1 MLKPHF
7 TLGLNGL
14 ELLLTGLFLIGTF
27 IFLRR
32 RGWNVLAAS
41 LAIAL
46 ITPIIFLTVAES
58 TQFMTMDEYGIS
70 AEFMLPNQRGIH
82 AISYAWYFTG
92 GPLLELPLIR
102 VMQLV
107 GADETTTR
115 MLLKG
120 AWWLAGN
127 IIIIAIVFEL
137 LRLGDIPPKSRVPAF
152 AAGFAAVA
160 LLPTVQLALKTVN
173 YDLFSS
179 GLGALAV
186 LVFVRRLVTGEP
198 RLGWIALIL
207 AILAAQEKLT
217 AGPILI
223 FVMVAEALAVAYP
236 QDGAKH
242 RVSAALKSVMKAL
255 FLAFLIPAASLSI
268 YRVLGPPSVPD
279 DFWGMVVAPLSSW
292 GQIPLGLL
300 FPLKGLMNTRRWLVV
315 GAAVP
320 LGIVAATVALAAG
333 LPVFRRLSTAWAQV
347 PLKALTIAA
356 FLSIVSVFLIGAFSA
371 ENITAYWDPF
381 HPASVPTRFMQRFSE
396 VVMHTGAPTIR
407 QHFFEIVLYAFA
419 ILVVAIPTTLWL
431 LAFVG
436 LVHANKD
443 VSPDTRLVR
452 TIAFFLILGALLQ
465 PVAAALAGMP
475 FANRYFNL
483 SLTLLASGLIMIGLP
498 AVAQIQ
504 RWSPGISAAL
514 SLAIIGGLVAE
525 TEPFRPLFAAFRP
538 FWLSYRDPE
547 RAELGRLNA
556 SWMGWGE
563 EIMKGGK
570 MLESA
575 CRAGEPVAAGH
586 PCSEI
591 TLYAM
596 NSGLWLPGPSKIHLD
611 SFTNVKDA
619 PPLDSKS
626 FYIMDRLYLIQD
638 VFNIPNIDADLAV
651 EYRGYALAWIFR
663 GDRLAASGY
672 NFGRGEFRTF

>member
-7 TLGLNGL
+7 SLGLNGL

-27 IFLRR
+27 IILRR
-32 RGWNVLAAS
+32 RGWNVLEAS
-41 LAIAL
+41 VAIVL
-46 ITPIIFLTVAES
+46 IAPIILLTVAES

-70 AEFMLPNQRGIH
+70 AEFMLPNERGIH
-82 AISYAWYFTG
+82 AMSYAWYFTG
-92 GPLLELPLIR
+92 GPLLELPVIR

-107 GADETTTR
+107 GANETTTR
-115 MLLKG
+115 MLLKS

-127 IIIIAIVFEL
+127 IIILAIVFEL
-137 LRLGDIPPKSRVPAF
+137 LRLGNIPPKSRVPAF

-186 LVFVRRLVTGEP
+186 LVFVRRLVTGE
-198 RLGWIALIL
+198 RGLGWIALVL
-207 AILAAQEKLT
+207 AIFAAQEKLT

-223 FVMVAEALAVAYP
+223 FIVIAEALAVAYP
-236 QDGAKH
+236 FDGVKH
-242 RVSAALKSVMKAL
+242 RVSAALKSVVKAL
-255 FLAFLIPAASLSI
+255 ILAFFIPAASLSI

-320 LGIVAATVALAAG
+320 VGIVIAAVILASA
-333 LPVFRRLSTAWAQV
+333 LPVLRRLLTAWAQL
-347 PLKALTIAA
+347 PLKALTTAA
-356 FLSIVSVFLIGAFSA
+356 FFSIVSVFLIGAFSA
-371 ENITAYWDPF
+371 ENITAFWDPF
-381 HPASVPTRFMQRFSE
+381 HPASLPTSLMQRFSE
-396 VVMHTGAPTIR
+396 VVMHTGAPTILR
-407 QHFFEIVLYAFA
+407 HFLEIVLYAFA
-419 ILVVAIPTTLWL
+419 ILVVAIPTTVWL

-436 LVHANKD
+436 LLHANKD
-443 VSPDTRLVR
+443 PSPGTRLVR
-452 TIAFFLILGALLQ
+452 AIAVCLILGALLQ
-465 PVAAALAGMP
+465 PVASALAGMP

-483 SLTLLASGLIMIGLP
+483 SLALLASGLIMIGLP
-498 AVAQIQ
+498 ALAQIQ
-504 RWSPGISAAL
+504 RWSPGIAAAL
-514 SLAIIGGLVAE
+514 SLSIIGGLVAE
-525 TEPFRPLFAAFRP
+525 TAPFRPLFAAFRP
-538 FWLSYRDPE
+538 FWLSYGDPG

-586 PCSEI
+586 PCGEI

-611 SFTNVKDA
+611 SFTNVNDA

-626 FYIMDRLYLIQD
+626 FYIVDRLYLIQD
-638 VFNIPNIDADLAV
+638 VFNIPNIDADLAI

-672 NFGRGEFRTF
+672 TFGRGEFRTF